1 MHQQLAS
8 PSDGGHRLRLK
19 FTCMQVPPFS
29 LSEQIH
35 ELGEALDQA
44 VLQVLRSGQYIGGAT
59 IAEFEQDFATSCRVP
74 FAIGCNSGTDALIL
88 ALRALEIGPGDEVI
102 TASFSFFAT
111 AEAISAV
118 GATPVFVDVEESS
131 YLIDLDQAEAAI
143 TPATKALI
151 PVHLF
156 GRPVDMERVCAI
168 ADRHGLKVVED
179 CAQASG
185 ASWAGQPVGSW
196 GDAGCFSFF
205 PTKNLGGAGD
215 GGAITCREADLAQS
229 IRELAVHGMP
239 RRYLHTALG
248 YNSRLD
254 AIQAAV
260 LTVKL
265 PHLGRWVDRRSA
277 ISALYRQQLA
287 DLGGVHLPEAGPIGH
302 SWNQFVVRVP
312 GSPSGAK
319 ACAALCDGPGQA
331 GACVLSSDSA
341 DFGLPEACC
350 RDWLKQQLQNAGVS
364 TIIYYPIP
372 IHRQPAYAELG
383 YGPGSLPITE
393 RLCSE
398 VLSLPIF
405 PELSA
410 EQQQQV
416 IAVLKTLVPQAA
428 SIAAQQVAA

>member
-1 MHQQLAS
+1 MH
-8 PSDGGHRLRLK
+8 
-19 FTCMQVPPFS
+19 VPPFS
-29 LSEQIH
+29 LSEQIQQ
-35 ELGEALDQA
+35 LGEALDQA

-59 IAEFEQDFATSCRVP
+59 IDQFEREFAAACAVP

-88 ALRALEIGPGDEVI
+88 ALRGLGIGPGDEVI

-118 GATPVFVDVEESS
+118 GAMPVFVDVEESS

-143 TPATKALI
+143 TTATKALI

-156 GRPVDMERVCAI
+156 GRPVDMEQVCAI
-168 ADRHGLKVVED
+168 AGRHGLKVIED

-185 ASWAGQPVGSW
+185 ASWAGKPVGSW

-215 GGAITCREADLAQS
+215 GGAITCRDPELAQAM
-229 IRELAVHGMP
+229 RELAVHGMP

-260 LTVKL
+260 LNVKL
-265 PHLGRWVDRRSA
+265 PHLGRWVERRRA
-277 ISALYRQQLA
+277 IAAHYREQLTALS
-287 DLGGVHLPEAGPIGH
+287 GVQLPEAGPTGH

-312 GSPSGAK
+312 GCPAAAK
-319 ACAALCDGPGQA
+319 ACTATASSSAAPTCTPSA
-331 GACVLSSDSA
+331 DSA

-350 RDWLKQQLQNAGVS
+350 RDWLKQQLQEAGVS

-372 IHRQPAYAELG
+372 IHRQPAYADLG

-405 PELSA
+405 PELSPEQQERVVEVLLRLTASSA
-410 EQQQQV
+410 EQ
-416 IAVLKTLVPQAA
+416 PAA
-428 SIAAQQVAA
+428 AKVAA

>member
-1 MHQQLAS
+1 
-8 PSDGGHRLRLK
+8 
-19 FTCMQVPPFS
+19 MQVPPFS
-29 LSEQIH
+29 LSEQIQ

-59 IAEFEQDFATSCRVP
+59 IAEFEHDFATSCGVP

-88 ALRALEIGPGDEVI
+88 ALRALRIGPGDEVI

-118 GATPVFVDVEESS
+118 GATPVFVDVEENN

-215 GGAITCREADLAQS
+215 GGAITCRDADLAQS
-229 IRELAVHGMP
+229 IRELAVPGMP

-265 PHLGRWVDRRSA
+265 PHLGRWVDRRRA
-277 ISALYRQQLA
+277 ISAVYRQQLA
-287 DLGGVHLPEAGPIGH
+287 GLGGVHLPEAGPPGH

-312 GSPSGAK
+312 GTPSGVK
-319 ACAALCDGPGQA
+319 ACAAACNGSNQA
-331 GACVLSSDSA
+331 AACVPSSDSA

-372 IHRQPAYAELG
+372 IHRQPAYAALG

-410 EQQQQV
+410 DQQQQV

-428 SIAAQQVAA
+428 PIPAEQVAA

>member
-1 MHQQLAS
+1 
-8 PSDGGHRLRLK
+8 
-19 FTCMQVPPFS
+19 MQVPPFS
-29 LSEQIH
+29 LSEQIQ
-35 ELGEALDQA
+35 ELGAALDQA
-44 VLQVLRSGQYIGGAT
+44 VLEVLRSGQYIGGAT
-59 IAEFEQDFATSCRVP
+59 IARFEADFATACGVP
-74 FAIGCNSGTDALIL
+74 HAIGCNSGTDALIL
-88 ALRALEIGPGDEVI
+88 ALRALGIGPGDEVI

-131 YLIDLDQAEAAI
+131 YLIDLDQLEAAI
-143 TPATKALI
+143 TPATRALL

-168 ADRHGLKVVED
+168 AARHGLKVIED
-179 CAQASG
+179 CAQATG
-185 ASWAGQPVGSW
+185 ASWAGRPVGSW

-205 PTKNLGGAGD
+205 PTKNLGGGGD
-215 GGAITCREADLAQS
+215 GGAITCRDTELAQA

-260 LTVKL
+260 LNVKL
-265 PHLGRWVDRRSA
+265 PHLPRWVERRGA
-277 ISALYRQQLA
+277 IARHYREQLA
-287 DLGGVHLPEAGPIGH
+287 ALGAVALPEAGPAGH
-302 SWNQFVVRVP
+302 SWNQFVLRVP
-312 GSPSGAK
+312 QCPGAR
-319 ACAALCDGPGQA
+319 ACEAAP
-331 GACVLSSDSA
+331 GACVPSSDSA
-341 DFGLPEACC
+341 TFSLPEACC
-350 RDWLKQQLQNAGVS
+350 RDWLKQQLQEAGVS

-372 IHRQPAYAELG
+372 IHRQPAYDALG

-405 PELSA
+405 PELSDV
-410 EQQQQV
+410 QQQRV
-416 IAVLKTLVPQAA
+416 IEVLHSVVGQPVAV
-428 SIAAQQVAA
+428 